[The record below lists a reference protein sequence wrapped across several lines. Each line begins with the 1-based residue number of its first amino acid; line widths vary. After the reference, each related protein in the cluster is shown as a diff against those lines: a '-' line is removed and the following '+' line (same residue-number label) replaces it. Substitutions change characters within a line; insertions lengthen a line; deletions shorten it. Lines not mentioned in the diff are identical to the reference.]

1 MTDTRTGL
9 ETAGLTLAALVAF
22 AANSI
27 LTRMALGA
35 DQLDA
40 ASFTTIRLCSGA
52 LMLALLAWR
61 QLSQS
66 SAWRGK
72 GPVAPAALFAYAAPF
87 SFAYLRI
94 GAAVGALIL
103 FGVVQLTMIGWGLVR
118 GEKPGSRGWLGF
130 LLAAAGL
137 VLLTLPSVTR
147 PDLVGVALMSVAG
160 VAWGVYSIAGSGGT
174 DPLTSTARNFIL
186 SVPLTLL
193 LSMAFL
199 GRIHGTAAGISL
211 AIVSG
216 AVTSGLGYAIW
227 YRALR
232 HLAVTQAGM
241 VQLSVPVIA
250 ALGAVVF
257 LGESVSTRLVLS
269 GVAVLGGI
277 ALVLSER
284 R

>member
-1 MTDTRTGL
+1 
-9 ETAGLTLAALVAF
+9 
-22 AANSI
+22 
-27 LTRMALGA
+27 
-35 DQLDA
+35 
-40 ASFTTIRLCSGA
+40 
-52 LMLALLAWR
+52 
-61 QLSQS
+61 
-66 SAWRGK
+66 
-72 GPVAPAALFAYAAPF
+72 
-87 SFAYLRI
+87 
-94 GAAVGALIL
+94 
-103 FGVVQLTMIGWGLVR
+103 MIGWGLVR

-186 SVPLTLL
+186 SVPPTLL

-199 GRIHGTAAGISL
+199 GSVHGTATGISL

-250 ALGAVVF
+250 ALAAVVF